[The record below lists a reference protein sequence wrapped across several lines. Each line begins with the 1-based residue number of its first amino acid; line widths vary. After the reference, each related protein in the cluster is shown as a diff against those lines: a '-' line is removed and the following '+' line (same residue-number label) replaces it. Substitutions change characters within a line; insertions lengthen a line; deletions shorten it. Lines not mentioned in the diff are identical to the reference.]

1 MNSCM
6 HVPMHLDAKYM
17 NACNESVCVCV
28 HLGVCVYA
36 RVCICICL
44 CLRLHMYACVRVV
57 WLSVCKGHGLL
68 HTMHILGLLG
78 PASVTKHDWICH
90 KEQQTLREVQATCR
104 IRKLGKDNLNT
115 LASASQKRSRAKM
128 RNILRQVCKN
138 NTTWIVL

>member
-17 NACNESVCVCV
+17 NACNESVCVCAF
-28 HLGVCVYA
+28 G
-36 RVCICICL
+36 CL
-44 CLRLHMYACVRVV
+44 CVCARLHLHMPLFAVAYVRVRARRMP
-57 WLSVCKGHGLL
+57 VCLQRPWPAA
-68 HTMHILGLLG
+68 TMHILGLLG
-78 PASVTKHDWICH
+78 PSRVTKHDWICH